1 MERYSRRPSSW
12 VLFIPYPSGNP
23 SPPLW
28 VVQVQGMDTV
38 TYEQGA
44 GLKGKIMIIMIIKVL
59 LLDCKTVRIFSYS
72 SKREQ
77 SNKRS
82 GTRLKTESETERLAR
97 FARVTLVRHA
107 LPISLLILRKKPTVL
122 QSILLLDVVWPSSNQ
137 NMTVRVLLENSSF
150 II

>member
-1 MERYSRRPSSW
+1 
-12 VLFIPYPSGNP
+12 
-23 SPPLW
+23 
-28 VVQVQGMDTV
+28 MDTV

-77 SNKRS
+77 PNKRS
-82 GTRLKTESETERLAR
+82 GTSLKTESETERLAR

-107 LPISLLILRKKPTVL
+107 VPISLLILRKKPTVL

-137 NMTVRVLLENSSF
+137 NMTARVLLKNSSF